1 MSFSQERRE
10 ELRINLEAAQQAVKS
25 ASEDFSQVRDAQSPL
40 PRLTVVTKFFPSS
53 DVEALY
59 SLGVRHVG
67 ENRDQEA
74 SAKAIELAEITDA
87 QDPLQWSYIGQLQTN
102 KAKSVVKYAAEVHSV
117 DRISLAQALAK
128 AYSLQVARWESEEAP
143 APFAAAR
150 GGLKC
155 LVQVSLED
163 HDGSTAG
170 HAAEGKR
177 GGAHLNDLLKIA
189 DMLNSSAGLECS
201 GVMAVAP
208 LGMNPDAAFEKL
220 YNISQKLREHH
231 PSAQEI
237 SAGMSGDLEAAIRW
251 GSTNVRIGSKI
262 MGARP
267 TA

>member
-1 MSFSQERRE
+1 MSFTQGRRE
-10 ELRINLEAAQQAVKS
+10 ELRINLEVAQQAVKS

-59 SLGVRHVG
+59 SLGVRHIG

-74 SAKAIELAEITDA
+74 SAKATELAEITDA

-128 AYSLQVARWESEEAP
+128 AYSLQVARWESDEAQ

-177 GGAHLNDLLKIA
+177 GGANLDDLLKIA
-189 DMLNSSAGLECS
+189 EILNSSVGLECS

-220 YNISQKLREHH
+220 YNISQKLREYH